1 MNVPCM
7 VPRLFLAAGLL
18 ALPAGVLAN
27 EAVDRAHKYEDAGDF
42 AALREVYAQALR
54 ASPSDPELLYGYAQ
68 ALERYRDPGA
78 REAYRKSAGIWKN
91 SGNTKDALAA
101 ERRAVLLDLI
111 SGDRPAA
118 EKDLEEY
125 QSLGGRDLQLPGSA
139 ANGSASSN
147 ARRETVQIP
156 GPLHSFA
163 RMAAISPDVDPDDLL
178 TALAR
183 SVVTSGYQASRAN
196 ELLEETEYL
205 KLVRRYLSQARE
217 LDKLTGPDK
226 FIRIAN
232 CESTQTNDLLRVLG
246 YRMRGGCGSEVV
258 LETVNAPRA
267 FITSDS
273 GFPLAELEQALRT
286 EQPFSYDY
294 HPAVATILYT
304 TDYWLTAKERQGD
317 SIDAFLGDPGLCRF
331 YLGMSKLDPE
341 TAETLKNTLQP
352 ARLRANASVLD
363 FFGGNFEIRQGKA
376 LVPGGAKSAAAWAEL
391 AGASPDKGSE
401 FIERLI
407 VKDDGWLASLYDSL
421 ARIQGP
427 AQDYLTDP
435 ARMKRLYAAV
445 RGRVTT
451 PGPARPVFRSNT
463 EMMLLTTRLRINPD
477 GKVHIPGDLEAW
489 RQLFQRNPKGKY
501 DARLSKAAANW
512 KDPDDV
518 IEALFA
524 LCRKPT
530 DNEPL
535 LIFMALSDL
544 DRNRA
549 QPLKPETVQRMIRG
563 WNVYGA
569 QYMIFNDAPSL
580 SDQTIVAWL
589 DAAAAVDKNRDPLF
603 RQDVIAT
610 MQGLTGIW
618 QIFCRQGSIT
628 PAKADETLS
637 ALIAPFGSVR
647 GTRELFDAGR
657 AGVDTL
663 LKNTLLKNTGAK
675 ADVTAKDDSAHDRIM
690 ALLAGGPR
698 PDDSD
703 TRAELVRQEQRIFDA
718 QKLLPVDFLFNLADN
733 LQAVTKGEKLSAPLA
748 SRLAARVAD
757 IQLPRNSMS
766 GAEKNASGSGFFV
779 DKHVDDE
786 RKLNLRAI
794 IDKAAKDPE
803 KLKDIRGQLA
813 PTLRDTIVGYNY
825 LHYAPPGAQI
835 LVTNPLFVRG
845 HDFLGLAEGNHS
857 WGKTEIHGTGWPTNA
872 GGRLVGSLS
881 GLPYALADAEQN
893 FLVPAQRQA
902 LIWSDLAPEMILTA
916 RAARFWTVTPAQ
928 MHWVGMHMRLAEGV
942 IAEATLA
949 NPAITPGLRAGLS
962 QAVDGVASPLRAAVV
977 MRLIAGGDARG
988 AIDALTPSEMYT
1000 LAALYTTATGTA
1012 AARGVDFQA
1021 SPEFAEIGHF
1031 KSLVPDQVSDA
1042 AISRAWGTAKPTLA
1056 NSYRPELLNLRTFP
1070 SLMGYSSRIMAESW
1084 ESNLLYWADVGDQ
1097 AGVQPAQLNVLVPE
1111 WTQKVVERI
1120 FASHLEDWPAL
1131 LKSLRSV
1138 GEEVRT
1144 QGTQVASANA
1154 AKPESAR

>member
-1 MNVPCM
+1 MNVRCM
-7 VPRLFLAAGLL
+7 VLPLFLAAGLF
-18 ALPAGVLAN
+18 AN

-42 AALREVYAQALR
+42 AALREVYAKALQ
-54 ASPSDPELLYGYAQ
+54 ASPADPELLYGYAQ

-78 REAYRKSAGIWKN
+78 REAYRKGAGLWKS
-91 SGNTKDALAA
+91 SGRTQEALAA

-111 SGDRPAA
+111 AGDRPAA

-125 QSLGGRDLQLPGSA
+125 RSLGGRDLQLPGSA
-139 ANGSASSN
+139 ATGSAASS

-163 RMAAISPDVDPDDLL
+163 RMAAISPDADPDDIL

-183 SVVTSGYQASRAN
+183 NVVTNGYQASRAN

-205 KLVRRYLSQARE
+205 KLVHRYLSQARE

-294 HPAVATILYT
+294 HPALATILYT
-304 TDYWLTAKERQGD
+304 TDYWLTAREKTQGD
-317 SIDAFLGDPGLCRF
+317 FIDAFLDDPGLCRF
-331 YLGMSKLDPE
+331 YLGMAKLDPE
-341 TAETLKNTLQP
+341 TAETLKNNIQP

-363 FFGGNFEIRQGKA
+363 FFGGNFEIRQGRA
-376 LVPGGAKSAAAWAEL
+376 LVPGGPKSAAAWAEL

-401 FIERLI
+401 FIDRLM

-435 ARMKRLYAAV
+435 VRMKRLYTAV

-489 RQLFQRNPKGKY
+489 RQLFEKNPKGKY

-524 LCRKPT
+524 LCRKVT

-535 LIFMALSDL
+535 MIFMALSDL

-580 SDQTIVAWL
+580 TDKTIVAWL
-589 DAAAAVDKNRDPLF
+589 DVAEAVDKHRDPLF

-618 QIFCRQGSIT
+618 QIFCRQGSIA
-628 PAKADETLS
+628 PAKADEALS
-637 ALIAPFGSVR
+637 ALVALFASVR
-647 GTRELFDAGR
+647 STRELFDAGR

-663 LKNTLLKNTGAK
+663 LKNTGAK
-675 ADVTAKDDSAHDRIM
+675 VDVKPGENSAHERM
-690 ALLAGGPR
+690 LALLAGGPR
-698 PDDSD
+698 PDDSE
-703 TRAELVRQEQRIFDA
+703 TRAELVQQEQRIFEA
-718 QKLLPVDFLFNLADN
+718 QKLLPVDFLFSLADN
-733 LQAVTKGEKLSAPLA
+733 LQGIAKGEKLSAQLA

-766 GAEKNASGSGFFV
+766 GAEKNASGSGYFV

-845 HDFLGLAEGNHS
+845 HDFLGIAEGNHS
-857 WGKTEIHGTGWPTNA
+857 WSRTEIYGTGWPTNA

-881 GLPYALADAEQN
+881 GLPYALAAAEQN

-928 MHWVGMHMRLAEGV
+928 MHWVGMHMRLAEDV
-942 IAEATLA
+942 IAEATVA
-949 NPAITPGLRAGLS
+949 NPATAPAARGELS
-962 QAVDGVASPLRAAVV
+962 QAVDRVASPLRAAVV
-977 MRLIAGGDARG
+977 MRLIADGNTRA

-1000 LAALYTTATGTA
+1000 LAAMYTTATGSA
-1012 AARGVDFQA
+1012 AARGVDVHG

-1031 KSLVPDQVSDA
+1031 KSLVPDQVSDM

-1070 SLMGYSSRIMAESW
+1070 SLMGYSSRILAESW

-1144 QGTQVASANA
+1144 QGTQIAVANA